1 MRKNKIAAII
11 IAAGY
16 SSRMDGFKPLLKFG
30 NDTAVERVVKTY
42 KKAGVDQIILVMG
55 YRAEEIKSYFE
66 NTPVQCIINE
76 NFDQGMYTSIVKG
89 LTLVDDR
96 MAAFFIH
103 PVDIPLVKEQ
113 TIQQLMVFF
122 EKSEK
127 RIIYPSFLGKRGHP
141 PLIHSRYK
149 NSIMT
154 NNQDGGLKRLLETYA
169 DDAIDLPLEDE
180 SILMDMD
187 TPTDY
192 QALLCYDSQTAPNL
206 KECMALLDRYQVSE
220 KIRKHSEK
228 VLEVSHFLLS
238 QIKDKNVTLD
248 VASVQAAAMLHDIM
262 RTEEHHPEKGAQL
275 LKKLGYEKI
284 GNIISTHMDIRVAE
298 DREIT
303 ENEIVYLADK
313 LVVNDQLVC
322 LKKREKQTLI
332 KYDGNPEASEK
343 IKRRF
348 ENARL
353 IQHKIEAIIG
363 KGLFD
368 GKADLFN

>member
-66 NTPVQCIINE
+66 NTPVQGIINE

-127 RIIYPSFLGKRGHP
+127 GIIYPSFLGKRGHP

-149 NSIMT
+149 NIIMT
-154 NNQDGGLKRLLETYA
+154 NNQDGGLKKLLETYA

-187 TPTDY
+187 TPADY
-192 QALLCYDSQTAPNL
+192 QALLCYDSQMAPNL

-238 QIKDKNVTLD
+238 QIKDKDVTLD
-248 VASVQAAAMLHDIM
+248 VTSVQAAAMLHDIM
-262 RTEEHHPEKGAQL
+262 RAEEHHPEKGAQL
-275 LKKLGYEKI
+275 LKKLGYEKT
-284 GNIISTHMDIRVAE
+284 GNIISTHMDISVVE

-322 LKKREKQTLI
+322 LKKRENQTLI
-332 KYDGNPEASEK
+332 KYDKNPEASEK

-353 IQHKIEAIIG
+353 IQHKIEAITG